1 MDLVWLIPA
10 SGVLGLAAAVAVMF
24 VIRRRPAGDEKV
36 QEIAEAI
43 RSGSIVYLRQQYS
56 VLVVVVTL
64 VAITIALAIS
74 PTAAVAFVIGAFG
87 STAAGLVGMLT
98 ATEANSRTAVA
109 AQEHGAIEAFAIA
122 CMSGCV
128 MGLTVASVGLIG
140 LGGLY
145 CFLGAD
151 QNSLQIFSCFG
162 MGASLVALFARV
174 GGGIFTKCADIG
186 ADLVGKVEANIP
198 EDDPRNPGVI
208 ADNVGDNVG
217 DVAGMGADIFE
228 SYCGSMISAIAIALI
243 LSPQEADGYGGRD
256 ALLLLPL
263 VLSTVGLVVSIIVMF
278 LMKPMASKSAATALR
293 FGLVGS
299 SLLFIPAIFVT
310 LSMMG
315 ISSNVGWAV
324 VSGALAGVIIGL
336 ATEYYTR
343 GRKVEEIAES
353 GKTGPATVIIAG
365 VAVGMES
372 IVIPIFAI
380 VAAILVATELA
391 GLYGVAM
398 AAVGML
404 ATVGMIMT
412 VDAYGPVADNA
423 GGIAQ
428 MAGMGEETRRIT
440 DELDEVGNT
449 TAAVGKGFAIG
460 AAALTSLAVISAYM
474 EVIRK
479 GTAEAAAADGA
490 VATTADS
497 GMLIDSPMVLAG
509 LFLGG
514 MLPFLFSAL
523 TLKAVGDAAFE
534 MVEEIRRQFRE
545 IPGLMEGTAKPD
557 HERCIKIAGSA
568 ALRRTPLPAI
578 IALATPPVVG
588 FLLGPAALGGLLIGS
603 MLTGVLLAILLS
615 NSGGA
620 WDNAKK
626 FVESG
631 NLGGKGSDVHHACVI
646 GDTVGDPFKDTSG
659 PSLNILIK
667 VLAITSLVIAPFLV

>member
-1 MDLVWLIPA
+1 MDLAWLVPII
-10 SGVLGLAAAVAVMF
+10 GVLGLAAAFAIMLM
-24 VIRRRPAGDEKV
+24 IRGRPDGDAQV
-36 QEIAEAI
+36 REIAGAI
-43 RSGSIVYLRQQYS
+43 RLGAIVYLRQQYS
-56 VLVVVVTL
+56 VLATVVVL
-64 VAITIALAIS
+64 VGIAMAVLIS
-74 PTAAVAFVIGAFG
+74 PNASIAFVLGAVG
-87 STAAGLVGMLT
+87 SSIAGLVGMLT
-98 ATEANSRTAVA
+98 ATQANSRTAVA
-109 AQEHGAIEAFAIA
+109 AKESGSVEAFAVA

-128 MGLTVASVGLIG
+128 MGLTVAAVGLIG

-145 CFLGAD
+145 CVLGAND
-151 QNSLQIFSCFG
+151 QSMQLFSSFG

-174 GGGIFTKCADIG
+174 GGGIFTKCADVG
-186 ADLVGKVEANIP
+186 ADLVGKVEADIP

-228 SYCGSMISAIAIALI
+228 SYCGSMVSALAIALV
-243 LSPQEADGYGGRD
+243 LSDANADALGGRTSLQIFPL
-256 ALLLLPL
+256 ALA
-263 VLSTVGLVVSIIVMF
+263 SIGLVVSIATMF
-278 LMKPMASKSAATALR
+278 VMKPMAAKSAATALR

-299 SLLFIPAIFVT
+299 SGLFLPAIFIT
-310 LSMMG
+310 LWLLG
-315 ISSNVGWAV
+315 INWNVGWAV
-324 VSGALAGVIIGL
+324 VAGTVAGVVIGL
-336 ATEYYTR
+336 STEYYTR
-343 GRKVEEIAES
+343 GRKVERIAEA
-353 GKTGPATVIIAG
+353 GETGSATVIISG

-372 IVIPIFAI
+372 IAIPIFSIAG
-380 VAAILVATELA
+380 AILLATHLA

-423 GGIAQ
+423 GGIAE
-428 MAGMGEETRRIT
+428 MSGMGAETRKIT

-474 EVIRK
+474 EVI
-479 GTAEAAAADGA
+479 
-490 VATTADS
+490 DS
-497 GMLIDSPMVLAG
+497 SAGMPVDSPIVLAG
-509 LFLGG
+509 MFIGG

-523 TLKAVGDAAFE
+523 TLKAVGDAAKE

-545 IPGLMEGTAKPD
+545 IPGLMEGDAKPD
-557 HERCIKIAGSA
+557 HASCIRIAGGA
-568 ALRRTPLPAI
+568 ALKRTPLPAV
-578 IALATPPVVG
+578 IALATPPLVG
-588 FLLGPAALGGLLIGS
+588 FLIGPEALGGLLVGA

-626 FVESG
+626 YVEQG
-631 NLGGKGSDVHHACVI
+631 NLGGKGSGTHHACVI

-667 VLAITSLVIAPFLV
+667 VLAITSLVIAPFL

>member
-1 MDLVWLIPA
+1 MDLVWLVPA
-10 SGVLGLAAAVAVMF
+10 SGVLGLAAAFATML
-24 VIRRRPAGDEKV
+24 VIRGRPAGSEKV
-36 QEIAEAI
+36 QEIAGAI
-43 RSGSIVYLRQQYS
+43 RLGAIVYLRQQYT
-56 VLVVVVTL
+56 VLAIVVTC
-64 VAITIALAIS
+64 VAIIMGLAIS

-98 ATEANSRTAVA
+98 ATQANSRTAVA
-109 AQEHGAIEAFAIA
+109 ANEHGSVEAFAVA

-145 CFLGAD
+145 CVLGANAD
-151 QNSLQIFSCFG
+151 SLQIFSCFG

-174 GGGIFTKCADIG
+174 GGGIFTKCADVG
-186 ADLVGKVEANIP
+186 ADLVGKVEADIP

-228 SYCGSMISAIAIALI
+228 SYCGSMVSAIAIALV
-243 LSPQEADGYGGRD
+243 LSTDQAD
-256 ALLLLPL
+256 ALGGQRALILLPL
-263 VLSTVGLVVSIIVMF
+263 VLSAVGLAVSMIIMF
-278 LMKPMASKSAATALR
+278 MMKPMAAKSAATALR

-299 SLLFIPAIFVT
+299 SALFVPAIFVT
-310 LSMMG
+310 LWMMG
-315 ISSNVGWAV
+315 ISMNVGWAV
-324 VSGALAGVIIGL
+324 VSGAAAGVIIGL
-336 ATEYYTR
+336 ATEWYTR
-343 GRKVEEIAES
+343 GKKVEQIAES
-353 GKTGPATVIIAG
+353 GKTGPATVIISG
-365 VAVGMES
+365 MAVGMES
-372 IVIPIFAI
+372 IVIPIFSIAG
-380 VAAILVATELA
+380 AILLATHLA

-398 AAVGML
+398 SAVGML

-423 GGIAQ
+423 GGIAEMSQ
-428 MAGMGEETRRIT
+428 MGPETRKIT

-479 GTAEAAAADGA
+479 TAGEVVSNDAAPESTA
-490 VATTADS
+490 VVMA
-497 GMLIDSPMVLAG
+497 IDSPLVLAG
-509 LFLGG
+509 MFIGG

-557 HERCIKIAGSA
+557 HASCIKIAGSA

-578 IALATPPVVG
+578 IALSTPPAVG
-588 FLLGPAALGGLLIGS
+588 FLLGPSALGGLLVGS

-667 VLAITSLVIAPFLV
+667 VLAITSLVIAPFL

>member
-1 MDLVWLIPA
+1 MDFVWLIPA
-10 SGVLGLAAAVAVMF
+10 LGVLGLVAAVALMF
-24 VIRRRPAGDEKV
+24 VIRARPAGDEKV

-43 RSGSIVYLRQQYS
+43 RSGAIVYLRQQYS

-64 VAITIALAIS
+64 VAITMALAIS
-74 PTAAVAFVIGAFG
+74 STAAVAFVIGAFG

-109 AQEHGAIEAFAIA
+109 AKEHGAIEAFAIA

-145 CFLGAD
+145 IYLGAD

-174 GGGIFTKCADIG
+174 GGGIFTKCADVG

-243 LSPQEADGYGGRD
+243 LSPEVADLYGGRD

-263 VLSTVGLVVSIIVMF
+263 VLSAVGLVVSIIVMF
-278 LMKPMASKSAATALR
+278 LMKPMAGKSAATALR

-299 SLLFIPAIFVT
+299 SLLFVPAIFVT
-310 LSMMG
+310 LWLMG

-324 VSGALAGVIIGL
+324 VSGAIAGVFIGL

-343 GRKVEEIAES
+343 GRKVEEIAEA

-372 IVIPIFAI
+372 IVIPIFSI

-423 GGIAQ
+423 GGIAE
-428 MAGMGEETRRIT
+428 MSGMGPETRKIT

-474 EVIRK
+474 EVIRS
-479 GTAEAAAADGA
+479 GTAAAAAESGA
-490 VATTADS
+490 AVPDS
-497 GMLIDSPMVLAG
+497 GMLIDNPMVLSG

-557 HERCIKIAGSA
+557 HARCIKIAGSA

-578 IALATPPVVG
+578 IALSTPPVIG
-588 FLLGPAALGGLLIGS
+588 FLLGPAALGGLLVGS

-626 FVESG
+626 YVESDH
-631 NLGGKGSDVHHACVI
+631 LGGKGSDVHHACVI